1 VHDTNGDLSVALSS
15 DSVVSGQQREGKPAG
30 GVERLAAVTAT
41 PSQKELKLGQD
52 LGVTLTIEAGNRGAY
67 VPNSFKDW
75 VDSCQSGFV
84 VDIYSLQ
91 GDRASTGSKGCGS
104 SFLGPGPLAR
114 EMLKDYVFLKPG
126 ESRSWQTN
134 VTQIRRSPGIY
145 GIRAEYFSHQER
157 IAEVAALPEV
167 RGLMVIGHLPGK
179 PVKIRIR

>member
-1 VHDTNGDLSVALSS
+1 MIRMVISALLCLPIPSLA
-15 DSVVSGQQREGKPAG
+15 GQQREGKPAG
-30 GVERLAAVTAT
+30 GVGRLATVTVT

-67 VPNSFKDW
+67 VPNSFTDW

-104 SFLGPGPLAR
+104 SFLGPGRPAR
-114 EMLKDYVFLKPG
+114 ELLKDYVFLKPG
-126 ESRSWQTN
+126 ETRSWQTI
-134 VTQIRRSPGIY
+134 VTQIRRSSGIY
-145 GIRAEYFSHQER
+145 PSCAEYFSHQER

-179 PVKIRIR
+179 PVRIRIR